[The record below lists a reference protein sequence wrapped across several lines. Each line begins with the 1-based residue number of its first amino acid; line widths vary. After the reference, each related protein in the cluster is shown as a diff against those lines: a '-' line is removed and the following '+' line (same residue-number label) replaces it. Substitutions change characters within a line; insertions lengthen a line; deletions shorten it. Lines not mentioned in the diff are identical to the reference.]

1 MLIKSSSALRNDY
14 DKLVKLS
21 LEKNEPIYI
30 TRNGEG
36 EMVFMPIEA
45 YEKREAE
52 LKLLQILIS
61 AERNRLAGTPTH
73 STDDLRVELE
83 EIYNE

>member
-1 MLIKSSSALRNDY
+1 MLIKSSSTLRNDY
-14 DKLVKLS
+14 DNLVKLS
-21 LEKNEPIYI
+21 IDRNEPIYI

-52 LKLLQILIS
+52 LKLMQILLH
-61 AERNRLAGTPTH
+61 AERNRLAGSPTH
-73 STDDLRVELE
+73 STDNLRCDLE
-83 EIYNE
+83 ELYNG

>member
-14 DKLVKLS
+14 DNLVKLTK
-21 LEKNEPIYI
+21 EKNEPIYI

-36 EMVFMPIEA
+36 EMVFMSIEA
-45 YEKREAE
+45 YEMREAE
-52 LKLLQILIS
+52 LKLLQILIC
-61 AERNRLAGTPTH
+61 AERNRLAGAPTH
-73 STDDLRVELE
+73 STDDLRIELE

>member
-14 DKLVKLS
+14 DNLVKLS
-21 LEKNEPIYI
+21 TEKNEPIFI

-36 EMVFMPIEA
+36 EMVFISIEA

-52 LKLLQILIS
+52 LSLLQKLLF
-61 AERNRLAGTPTH
+61 AERNRLSGAPTY
-73 STDDLRVELE
+73 STDNLRSELE
-83 EIYNE
+83 ELYNE

>member
-14 DKLVKLS
+14 DNLVKLTV
-21 LEKNEPIYI
+21 EKNEPIYI

-36 EMVFMPIEA
+36 EMVFVSIEA

-52 LKLLQILIS
+52 LKLLQKLLF
-61 AERNRLAGTPTH
+61 AERNRLNGSPTH
-73 STDDLRVELE
+73 STEKVRFELE

>member
-14 DKLVKLS
+14 DKLVKLTV
-21 LEKNEPIYI
+21 EKNEPIYI

-36 EMVFMPIEA
+36 ETVFMSIEA

-52 LKLLQILIS
+52 LKLLQKLLF
-61 AERNRLAGTPTH
+61 AERNRLNGAPTH
-73 STDDLRVELE
+73 TVENVRSELE
-83 EIYNE
+83 GIYNE

>member
-14 DKLVKLS
+14 DNLVKLTV
-21 LEKNEPIYI
+21 EKNEPIYI

-36 EMVFMPIEA
+36 ETVFMSIEA

-52 LKLLQILIS
+52 LKLLQKLLF
-61 AERNRLAGTPTH
+61 AERNRINGAPTH
-73 STDDLRVELE
+73 TIRDVRCELE